1 MKDLIELANL
11 IDRELPE
18 KEQKEEFCDLFLKE
32 LGTLKG
38 TDLAPSLSE
47 CVFDMDVPGTMIV
60 LKFPVGAHVF
70 DSFKGKL
77 EGNGLGRNDTDGACV
92 DGF

>member
-38 TDLAPSLSE
+38 TD
-47 CVFDMDVPGTMIV
+47 
-60 LKFPVGAHVF
+60 
-70 DSFKGKL
+70 
-77 EGNGLGRNDTDGACV
+77 
-92 DGF
+92 